1 MAHKK
6 QAWAKRVKKERFKKK
21 YLTRMQAT
29 RLLQM
34 ESIQFRRLCILKG
47 IYPRALTRSKQK
59 QSGNEKQYY
68 LAREIKWLVHDQI
81 AEKMM
86 AYRAWEKKV
95 KRAEAMG
102 LTEDLKA
109 LNSSRVKPRHSLV
122 ATIKERYPY
131 FIDAVRD
138 IDDAM
143 SMIHL
148 YAFLSPEIKSD
159 STIEIHHSLTSG
171 LSERAKEIC
180 ERWDRY
186 VARAHTLTKAF
197 ISIKGYYYEAIVK
210 GERVRWLCPHEYA
223 HRFPPGIQQYVLLS
237 FLEFYLEMMKFVLF
251 KLESDLARDE
261 ADREAVEDDGE
272 GVARANAEDFAS
284 GAALT
289 VLDVG
294 ANPVQAKEVRET
306 ATKQSLLE
314 EELRKVRGLFRGL
327 TFYLSREVPAKHLGF
342 VINACGG
349 RVATDYVPSNI
360 THVVVDRP
368 ALAPGMAKHDTL
380 EYVQPQYIFDCLN
393 ARLVLPVT
401 GYRMGEELPPH
412 VSPFSVSITNAAED
426 NAAVEQVKKDHP
438 KIVGYV
444 PQRVHEIR
452 KLINPAYSAVDP
464 EGKVAALEEE
474 YSDDE
479 AHVAVPEVDLED
491 DVSLSGDEL
500 AKARKKPSWEEEEVT
515 EEVQRSTLS
524 ALKVKKQR
532 EMNLMN
538 APTNEVVARRRQ
550 ALRKSQEQ
558 ARQNETSE
566 ARLRRKM
573 GEMKKQEQATRKMQL
588 QVARKKAAR
597 FYKMVSGVVH
607 GAAKK
612 AAALETKAQHIKE
625 GKLQK
630 TQDGTGL
637 ANTRV
642 EARRQRALAKGK
654 TPKEKKL
661 DNPYKKLPKWVR

>member
-47 IYPRALTRSKQK
+47 VYPRALTRSKQK

-68 LAREIKWLVHDQI
+68 LAREIKWLVRDHI

-86 AYRAWEKKV
+86 TYRAWEKKV

-102 LTEDLKA
+102 RADDLKA
-109 LNSSRVKPRHSLV
+109 LQSSRVKPRHSLV

-131 FIDAVRD
+131 FIDAIRD
-138 IDDAM
+138 VDDAM
-143 SMIHL
+143 SMIHM
-148 YAFLSPEIKSD
+148 YAFLSPEIKSE

-171 LSERAKEIC
+171 LSEKAKEMC
-180 ERWDRY
+180 HRWNRY
-186 VARAHTLTKAF
+186 IARAHVLTKGF
-197 ISIKGYYYEAIVK
+197 ISIKGYYYEAIIK

-223 HRFPPGIQQYVLLS
+223 HRFPPGIQQYVMLS

-261 ADREAVEDDGE
+261 ADRLAIEDEE
-272 GVARANAEDFAS
+272 GLTRANAEDFAS
-284 GAALT
+284 GAALA

-294 ANPVQAKEVRET
+294 ANQAQAKVKEAESKR
-306 ATKQSLLE
+306 SLME
-314 EELRKVRGLFRGL
+314 EELLKVRELFRGL
-327 TFYLSREVPAKHLGF
+327 TFYISREVPAKHFALI
-342 VINACGG
+342 INACGG
-349 RVATDYVPSNI
+349 RVATDYVASNI

-368 ALAPGMAKHDTL
+368 ALPPGWQQHDQM

-393 ARLVLPVT
+393 ARQMLPVT
-401 GYRMGEELPPH
+401 GYRIGEDLPPH
-412 VSPFSVSITNAAED
+412 VSPFSVSITNSAED

-438 KIVGYV
+438 RIVGYV
-444 PQRVHEIR
+444 PARVHEIR
-452 KLINPAYSAVDP
+452 KLINPSYSPVDP
-464 EGKVAALEEE
+464 EGKVAQLEDE
-474 YSDDE
+474 YSDE
-479 AHVAVPEVDLED
+479 EMHVAVPEMDMED

-500 AKARKKPSWEEEEVT
+500 AEARKKPGWQEEEVT
-515 EEVQRSTLS
+515 EEVQRPKLS
-524 ALKVKKQR
+524 AFKVKKQR

-550 ALRKSQEQ
+550 ALRKAQENL
-558 ARQNETSE
+558 RQSETPE
-566 ARLRRKM
+566 ARLQRKM
-573 GEMKKQEQATRKMQL
+573 SEVKRQEAVTRKMQL

-597 FYKMVSGVVH
+597 FYKMVSGVVQ
-607 GAAKK
+607 GTAKK
-612 AAALETKAQHIKE
+612 AATLEAKAKHIAE
-625 GKLQK
+625 GKLHK
-630 TQDGTGL
+630 TEDGKGL
-637 ANTRV
+637 VNARLA
-642 EARRQRALAKGK
+642 ARRQRAEAKGK
-654 TPKEKKL
+654 KLKEKKA
-661 DNPYKKLPKWVR
+661 DNPYKKLPKWVQ

>member
-47 IYPRALTRSKQK
+47 VYPRALTRSKQK

-68 LAREIKWLVHDQI
+68 LAREIKWLVRDHI

-86 AYRAWEKKV
+86 TYRAWEKKV

-102 LTEDLKA
+102 RADDLKA
-109 LNSSRVKPRHSLV
+109 LQSSRVKPRHSLV

-131 FIDAVRD
+131 FIDAIRD
-138 IDDAM
+138 VDDAM
-143 SMIHL
+143 SMIHM
-148 YAFLSPEIKSD
+148 YAFLSPEIKSE

-171 LSERAKEIC
+171 LSEKAKEMC
-180 ERWDRY
+180 HRWNRY
-186 VARAHTLTKAF
+186 IARAHVLTKGF
-197 ISIKGYYYEAIVK
+197 ISIKGYYYEAIIK

-223 HRFPPGIQQYVLLS
+223 HRFPPGIQQYVMLS

-261 ADREAVEDDGE
+261 ADRLAIEDEE
-272 GVARANAEDFAS
+272 GLTRANAEDFAS
-284 GAALT
+284 GAALA

-294 ANPVQAKEVRET
+294 ANQAQAKVKEAESKR
-306 ATKQSLLE
+306 SLME
-314 EELRKVRGLFRGL
+314 EELLKVRELFRGL
-327 TFYLSREVPAKHLGF
+327 TFYISREVPAKHFALI
-342 VINACGG
+342 INACGG
-349 RVATDYVPSNI
+349 RVATDYVASNI

-368 ALAPGMAKHDTL
+368 ALPPGWQQHDQL

-393 ARLVLPVT
+393 ARQMLPVT
-401 GYRMGEELPPH
+401 GYRIGEDLPPH
-412 VSPFSVSITNAAED
+412 VSPFSVSITNSAED

-438 KIVGYV
+438 RIVGYV
-444 PQRVHEIR
+444 PARVHEIR
-452 KLINPAYSAVDP
+452 KLINPSYSPVDP
-464 EGKVAALEEE
+464 EGKVAQLEDE
-474 YSDDE
+474 YSDE
-479 AHVAVPEVDLED
+479 EMHVAVPEMDMED

-500 AKARKKPSWEEEEVT
+500 AEARKKPGWQEEEVT
-515 EEVQRSTLS
+515 EEVQRPKLS
-524 ALKVKKQR
+524 AFKVKKQR

-550 ALRKSQEQ
+550 ALRKAQENL
-558 ARQNETSE
+558 RQSETPE
-566 ARLRRKM
+566 ARLQRKM
-573 GEMKKQEQATRKMQL
+573 SEVKRQEAVTRKMQL

-597 FYKMVSGVVH
+597 FYKMVSGVVQ
-607 GAAKK
+607 GTAKK
-612 AAALETKAQHIKE
+612 AATLEAKAKHIAE
-625 GKLQK
+625 GKLHK
-630 TQDGTGL
+630 TEDGKGL
-637 ANTRV
+637 VNARLA
-642 EARRQRALAKGK
+642 ARRQRAEAKGK
-654 TPKEKKL
+654 KLKERKA
-661 DNPYKKLPKWVR
+661 DNPYKKLPKWVQ

>member
-1 MAHKK
+1 MPHKK

-47 IYPRALTRSKQK
+47 IYPRALARSKQK

-68 LAREIKWLVHDQI
+68 LAREIKWLVRDQI

-86 AYRAWEKKV
+86 AFRAWEKKI

-102 LTEDLKA
+102 LVDDLKA
-109 LNSSRVKPRHSLV
+109 LHTSRVKPHHSLV

-143 SMIHL
+143 SMLHL

-159 STIEIHHSLTSG
+159 STIEVHHSLTSG
-171 LSERAKEIC
+171 MHERAQAMC
-180 ERWDRY
+180 ERWSRY

-223 HRFPPGIQQYVLLS
+223 HRFPPGIQQYVMLS
-237 FLEFYLEMMKFVLF
+237 FLEFYLEMMKFVLV
-251 KLESDLARDE
+251 KLEADLARDE
-261 ADREAVEDDGE
+261 VDRNAAEDEE

-284 GAALT
+284 AAALT

-294 ANPVQAKEVRET
+294 ANPAEAQTVRAT
-306 ATKQSLLE
+306 ATKQTLME
-314 EELRKVRGLFRGL
+314 AELQKARSLFRGL
-327 TFYLSREVPAKHLGF
+327 TFYLSREVPAKHISF

-360 THVVVDRP
+360 THVIVDRP

-380 EYVQPQYIFDCLN
+380 EYVQPQYVFDCLN
-393 ARLVLPVT
+393 ARLVLPVA
-401 GYRMGEELPPH
+401 GYRIGEELPPH

-438 KIVGYV
+438 RIVGYV

-452 KLINPAYSAVDP
+452 KLINPAYSPVDP

-479 AHVAVPEVDLED
+479 AHVAVPVMDAAD
-491 DVSLSGDEL
+491 DVALSDDEL
-500 AKARKKPSWEEEEVT
+500 ADARKQPAWEAEEVT
-515 EEVQRSTLS
+515 EEVQRPKLS

-550 ALRKSQEQ
+550 ALRKSHES
-558 ARQNETSE
+558 ARQNETAE
-566 ARLRRKM
+566 VRLRRKM
-573 GEMKKQEQATRKMQL
+573 GEVKKQEAATRKMQL

-607 GAAKK
+607 GAERK
-612 AAALETKAQHIKE
+612 AAALGTKAKHITE

-630 TQDGTGL
+630 SKDGTGL
-637 ANTRV
+637 VNTRV
-642 EARRQRALAKGK
+642 EAKRMRAQAKGK
-654 TPKEKKL
+654 PLKEKKS
-661 DNPYKKLPKWVR
+661 DNPYKRLPKWVR

>member
-1 MAHKK
+1 MVHKK
-6 QAWAKRVKKERFKKK
+6 QAWAKRVKKERFKAKF
-21 YLTRMQAT
+21 LTRMQAT

-47 IYPRALTRSKQK
+47 IYPRALNRSKQK

-68 LAREIKWLVHDQI
+68 LAREIKWLVRDQLT
-81 AEKMM
+81 EKMM

-102 LTEDLKA
+102 LADDLKA
-109 LNSSRVKPRHSLV
+109 LHSSRVKPHHSLV

-131 FIDAVRD
+131 FIDAIRD
-138 IDDAM
+138 VDDAM
-143 SMIHL
+143 SIIHL

-171 LSERAKEIC
+171 LSERAKEMC
-180 ERWDRY
+180 ERWDKY
-186 VARAHTLTKAF
+186 VARAHVLTKGF

-237 FLEFYLEMMKFVLF
+237 FLEFYLEMMRFVLF

-261 ADREAVEDDGE
+261 ADRLAVEDEE
-272 GVARANAEDFAS
+272 GVARANAVDFAS
-284 GAALT
+284 GATLA

-294 ANPVQAKEVRET
+294 ANQAHTKEAKEVESSR
-306 ATKQSLLE
+306 SLKE
-314 EELRKVRGLFRGL
+314 EELQKAREVFRGL
-327 TFYLSREVPAKHLGF
+327 TFFLSREVPAKRIAL

-360 THVVVDRP
+360 THVVIDRP
-368 ALAPGMAKHDTL
+368 ALPPGMQKHDQL

-393 ARLVLPVT
+393 ARLMLPVT

-412 VSPFSVSITNAAED
+412 VSPFAVSITNAAPD

-438 KIVGYV
+438 RIVDYV
-444 PQRVHEIR
+444 PARVHEIR
-452 KLINPAYSAVDP
+452 KLIDPSYSAIDP
-464 EGKVAALEEE
+464 EGKVAQLEDE

-479 AHVAVPEVDLED
+479 AHVAVPEMDVED

-500 AKARKKPSWEEEEVT
+500 AEARKKPAWKAEEVA
-515 EEVQRSTLS
+515 EEVQRSKLS

-550 ALRKSQEQ
+550 ALRKAQERL
-558 ARQNETSE
+558 RQSETSE
-566 ARLRRKM
+566 ARLHRKM
-573 GEMKKQEQATRKMQL
+573 SEVKRQEAVTRKMQL

-597 FYKMVSGVVH
+597 FYKMVSGVVQ
-607 GAAKK
+607 GTAKK
-612 AAALETKAQHIKE
+612 AASLEAKAQHIAE

-630 TQDGTGL
+630 TDDGKGL
-637 ANTRV
+637 VNTRM
-642 EARRQRALAKGK
+642 EARRQRAEAKGK
-654 TPKEKKL
+654 KLKERKA
-661 DNPYKKLPKWVR
+661 DNPYKKLPKWVQ

>member
-68 LAREIKWLVHDQI
+68 LAREIKWLVRDQI

-86 AYRAWEKKV
+86 AFRAWEKKV

-102 LTEDLKA
+102 LVEDLKS
-109 LNSSRVKPRHSLV
+109 LHTTRVKPRHSLV

-159 STIEIHHSLTSG
+159 STIEVHHSLTSG
-171 LSERAKEIC
+171 LSERAKEMC

-186 VARAHTLTKAF
+186 VARAHTLTKGF

-237 FLEFYLEMMKFVLF
+237 FLEFNLEMMKFVLF
-251 KLESDLARDE
+251 KLEADLARDE
-261 ADREAVEDDGE
+261 ADRDAMEDEE
-272 GVARANAEDFAS
+272 GVTRANAEDFAS

-294 ANPVQAKEVRET
+294 ANPTQAKEVRET
-306 ATKQSLLE
+306 ATKQSLVE

-327 TFYLSREVPAKHLGF
+327 TFFFSREVPTKHLSF
-342 VINACGG
+342 VITACGG

-368 ALAPGMAKHDTL
+368 ALAPGMKKFDAL
-380 EYVQPQYIFDCLN
+380 EYVQPQYVFDCLN
-393 ARLVLPVT
+393 ARLVLPVE
-401 GYRMGEELPPH
+401 GYRIGEELPPH
-412 VSPFSVSITNAAED
+412 ISPFSVSITNAAED

-452 KLINPAYSAVDP
+452 KLINPAYSQVDP
-464 EGKVAALEEE
+464 DGKVAALEEE

-479 AHVAVPEVDLED
+479 AHVAVPEMDIED

-500 AKARKKPSWEEEEVT
+500 AEARQKPSWKEEEVA
-515 EEVQRSTLS
+515 EEVLRPKLS

-550 ALRKSQEQ
+550 ALRKSKEQ
-558 ARQNETSE
+558 SRQNEP
-566 ARLRRKM
+566 ADVRLRRKM
-573 GEMKKQEQATRKMQL
+573 GEVKKQEEATRKMQL

-607 GAAKK
+607 GAEKK
-612 AAALETKAQHIKE
+612 AAALGTKAQHIAE

-630 TQDGTGL
+630 AADGTGL
-637 ANTRV
+637 VNTRV
-642 EARRQRALAKGK
+642 EAKRQKAAAKGK
-654 TPKEKKL
+654 PMKPQKG
-661 DNPYKKLPKWVR
+661 DNPYKRLPKWVR

>member
-47 IYPRALTRSKQK
+47 VYPRALTRSKQK

-68 LAREIKWLVHDQI
+68 LAREIKWLVRDHI

-86 AYRAWEKKV
+86 TYRAWEKKV

-102 LTEDLKA
+102 RADDLKA
-109 LNSSRVKPRHSLV
+109 LQSSRVKPRHSLV

-131 FIDAVRD
+131 FIDAIRD
-138 IDDAM
+138 VDDAM
-143 SMIHL
+143 SMIHM
-148 YAFLSPEIKSD
+148 YAFLSPEIKSE

-171 LSERAKEIC
+171 LSEKAKEMC
-180 ERWDRY
+180 HRWNRY
-186 VARAHTLTKAF
+186 IARAHVLTKGF
-197 ISIKGYYYEAIVK
+197 ISIKGYYYEAIIK

-223 HRFPPGIQQYVLLS
+223 HRFPPGIQQYVMLS

-261 ADREAVEDDGE
+261 ADRLAIEDEE
-272 GVARANAEDFAS
+272 GLTRANAEDFAS
-284 GAALT
+284 GAALA

-294 ANPVQAKEVRET
+294 ANQAQAKVKEAESKR
-306 ATKQSLLE
+306 SLME
-314 EELRKVRGLFRGL
+314 EELLKVRELFRGL
-327 TFYLSREVPAKHLGF
+327 TFYISREVPAKHFALI
-342 VINACGG
+342 INACGG
-349 RVATDYVPSNI
+349 RVATDYVASNI

-368 ALAPGMAKHDTL
+368 ALPPGWQQHDQM

-393 ARLVLPVT
+393 ARQMLPVT
-401 GYRMGEELPPH
+401 GYRIGEDLPPH
-412 VSPFSVSITNAAED
+412 VSPFSVSITNSAED

-438 KIVGYV
+438 RIVGYV
-444 PQRVHEIR
+444 PARVHEIR
-452 KLINPAYSAVDP
+452 KLINPSYSPVDP
-464 EGKVAALEEE
+464 EGKVAQLEDE
-474 YSDDE
+474 YSDE
-479 AHVAVPEVDLED
+479 EMHVAVPEMDMED

-500 AKARKKPSWEEEEVT
+500 AEARKKPGWQEEEVT
-515 EEVQRSTLS
+515 EEVQRPKLS
-524 ALKVKKQR
+524 AFKVKKQR

-550 ALRKSQEQ
+550 ALRKAQEKL
-558 ARQNETSE
+558 RQSETPE
-566 ARLRRKM
+566 ARLQRKM
-573 GEMKKQEQATRKMQL
+573 SDVKRQEAVTRKMQL

-597 FYKMVSGVVH
+597 FYKMVSGVVQ
-607 GAAKK
+607 GTAKK
-612 AAALETKAQHIKE
+612 AATLEAKAKHIAE
-625 GKLQK
+625 GKLHK
-630 TQDGTGL
+630 TEDGKGL
-637 ANTRV
+637 VNARLA
-642 EARRQRALAKGK
+642 ARRQRAEAKGK
-654 TPKEKKL
+654 KLKEKKA
-661 DNPYKKLPKWVR
+661 DNPYKKLPKWVQ

>member
-47 IYPRALTRSKQK
+47 VYPRALTRSKQK

-68 LAREIKWLVHDQI
+68 LAREIKWLVRDHI

-86 AYRAWEKKV
+86 TYRAWEKKV

-102 LTEDLKA
+102 RADDLKA
-109 LNSSRVKPRHSLV
+109 LQSSRVKPRHSLV

-131 FIDAVRD
+131 FIDAIRD
-138 IDDAM
+138 VDDAM
-143 SMIHL
+143 SMIHM
-148 YAFLSPEIKSD
+148 YAFLSPEIKSE

-171 LSERAKEIC
+171 LSEKAKEMC
-180 ERWDRY
+180 HRWNRY
-186 VARAHTLTKAF
+186 IARAHVLTKGF
-197 ISIKGYYYEAIVK
+197 ISIKGYYYEAIIK

-223 HRFPPGIQQYVLLS
+223 HRFPPGIQQYVMLS

-261 ADREAVEDDGE
+261 ADQLAIEDEE
-272 GVARANAEDFAS
+272 GLTRANAEDFAS
-284 GAALT
+284 GAALA

-294 ANPVQAKEVRET
+294 ANQAQAKVKEAESKR
-306 ATKQSLLE
+306 SLME
-314 EELRKVRGLFRGL
+314 EELLKVRELFRGL
-327 TFYLSREVPAKHLGF
+327 TFYISREVPAKHFELI
-342 VINACGG
+342 INACGG
-349 RVATDYVPSNI
+349 RVATDYVASNI

-368 ALAPGMAKHDTL
+368 ALPPGRQQHDQM

-393 ARLVLPVT
+393 ARQMLPVT
-401 GYRMGEELPPH
+401 GYRIGEDLPPH
-412 VSPFSVSITNAAED
+412 VSPFSVSITNSAED

-438 KIVGYV
+438 RIVGYV
-444 PQRVHEIR
+444 PARVHEIR
-452 KLINPAYSAVDP
+452 KLINPSYSPVDP
-464 EGKVAALEEE
+464 EGKVAQLEDE
-474 YSDDE
+474 YSDE
-479 AHVAVPEVDLED
+479 EMHVAVPEMDMED

-500 AKARKKPSWEEEEVT
+500 AEARKKPGWQEEEVT
-515 EEVQRSTLS
+515 EEVQRPKLS
-524 ALKVKKQR
+524 AFKVKKQR

-550 ALRKSQEQ
+550 ALRKAQENL
-558 ARQNETSE
+558 RQSETPE
-566 ARLRRKM
+566 ARLQRKM
-573 GEMKKQEQATRKMQL
+573 SEVKRQEAVTRKMQL

-597 FYKMVSGVVH
+597 FYKMVSGVVQ
-607 GAAKK
+607 GTAKK
-612 AAALETKAQHIKE
+612 AATLEAKAKHIAE
-625 GKLQK
+625 GKLHK
-630 TQDGTGL
+630 TEDGKGL
-637 ANTRV
+637 VNARLA
-642 EARRQRALAKGK
+642 ARRQRAEAKGK
-654 TPKEKKL
+654 KLKEKKA
-661 DNPYKKLPKWVR
+661 DNPYKKLPKWVQ

>member
-81 AEKMM
+81 AAKMM
-86 AYRAWEKKV
+86 AFRAWEKKV

-102 LTEDLKA
+102 LGEDVKA
-109 LNSSRVKPRHSLV
+109 LHSARVKPRHSLV

-138 IDDAM
+138 VDDAM

-148 YAFLSPEIKSD
+148 YAFLSPEVRSD
-159 STIEIHHSLTSG
+159 TTIETHHTLPSG
-171 LSERAKEIC
+171 LSERAKETC
-180 ERWDRY
+180 VRWDRY
-186 VARAHTLTKAF
+186 VARAHILTKSF

-251 KLESDLARDE
+251 KLEGDLARDE
-261 ADREAVEDDGE
+261 ADRLAVEDE
-272 GVARANAEDFAS
+272 EAVARADAEDFAG
-284 GAALT
+284 GAALAA

-294 ANPVQAKEVRET
+294 ASQAQAKEARE
-306 ATKQSLLE
+306 AQSKQSLVA
-314 EELRKVRGLFRGL
+314 EELRKVRGLFNGL
-327 TFYLSREVPAKHLGF
+327 TFFISREVPAKHVAF
-342 VINACGG
+342 VVNACGG

-368 ALAPGMAKHDTL
+368 ALPPGMPAHAEL

-393 ARLVLPVT
+393 ARLVLPVA
-401 GYRMGEELPPH
+401 GYRIGEELPPH

-438 KIVGYV
+438 RIVGYV
-444 PQRVHEIR
+444 PARVHEIR
-452 KLINPAYSAVDP
+452 KLHNPSYSVVDP
-464 EGKVAALEEE
+464 EGKVANLEEE

-479 AHVAVPEVDLED
+479 AHAAVPEMDLDD
-491 DVSLSGDEL
+491 DVALSGEDL
-500 AKARKKPSWEEEEVT
+500 AAARRRPAWREEEVA
-515 EEVQRSTLS
+515 EDVVRSKLS

-550 ALRKSQEQ
+550 ALRRAQEQ
-558 ARQNETSE
+558 AHQTETTD

-573 GEMKKQEQATRKMQL
+573 GEVKRQEAATRSMQL

-597 FYKMVSGVVH
+597 FYKMVSGVVQ
-607 GAAKK
+607 GTARKAEALAGKAK
-612 AAALETKAQHIKE
+612 HIAE
-625 GKLQK
+625 GKLQ
-630 TQDGTGL
+630 QSADGKGL
-637 ANTRV
+637 VNTRV
-642 EARRQRALAKGK
+642 EARRQRAAAAGK
-654 TPKEKKL
+654 TIKKPKA
-661 DNPYKKLPKWVR
+661 DNPYKRLPKWVQ

>member
-21 YLTRMQAT
+21 FLTRMQAT

-34 ESIQFRRLCILKG
+34 ESVQFRRLCILKG
-47 IYPRALTRSKQK
+47 IYPRALNRSKQK
-59 QSGNEKQYY
+59 QSGHEKQYY
-68 LAREIKWLVHDQI
+68 LAREIKWLVRDQI

-102 LTEDLKA
+102 RSEDLKV
-109 LNSSRVKPRHSLV
+109 LQSSRVKPRHSLV

-131 FIDAVRD
+131 FIDAIRD
-138 IDDAM
+138 VDDAM

-159 STIEIHHSLTSG
+159 TTIEIHHSLTSG
-171 LSERAKEIC
+171 MSEKAKEVC

-186 VARAHTLTKAF
+186 VARARVLTKGF

-223 HRFPPGIQQYVLLS
+223 HRFPPGIQQYVMLS

-261 ADREAVEDDGE
+261 ADRLAAEDEE
-272 GVARANAEDFAS
+272 GVTRANAEDFANG
-284 GAALT
+284 GALA

-294 ANPVQAKEVRET
+294 ANGAQAKEVKEAESKR
-306 ATKQSLLE
+306 SLMG
-314 EELRKVRGLFRGL
+314 EELHKVRELFRGL
-327 TFYLSREVPAKHLGF
+327 TFFISREVPSKRFAL

-368 ALAPGMAKHDTL
+368 ALPPGMKKHDQL

-393 ARLVLPVT
+393 ARLMLPVT
-401 GYRMGEELPPH
+401 GYRIGEELPPH
-412 VSPFSVSITNAAED
+412 VSPFSVSITNSAED

-438 KIVGYV
+438 RIVGYV
-444 PQRVHEIR
+444 PARVHEIR
-452 KLINPAYSAVDP
+452 KLINPSYSAVDP
-464 EGKVAALEEE
+464 EGKVAHLEGE
-474 YSDDE
+474 YSDE
-479 AHVAVPEVDLED
+479 ESHVAVPEMDMED

-500 AKARKKPSWEEEEVT
+500 AEARRKPAWQEEEVT
-515 EEVQRSTLS
+515 EEVQRPKLS
-524 ALKVKKQR
+524 AFKVKKQR

-550 ALRKSQEQ
+550 ALRKAQEKS
-558 ARQNETSE
+558 RQTETSE
-566 ARLRRKM
+566 ARLQRKM
-573 GEMKKQEQATRKMQL
+573 SEVKRQEAATRKMQL

-597 FYKMVSGVVH
+597 FYKMISGVVQ
-607 GAAKK
+607 GTAKK
-612 AAALETKAQHIKE
+612 AATLEAKAKHIAE
-625 GKLQK
+625 GKLHK
-630 TQDGTGL
+630 TEDGKGL
-637 ANTRV
+637 VNTRL
-642 EARRQRALAKGK
+642 EARRQRAEAKGK
-654 TPKEKKL
+654 KLKERKAG
-661 DNPYKKLPKWVR
+661 NPYKKLPKWVQ

>member
-68 LAREIKWLVHDQI
+68 LAREIKWLVRDQI

-102 LTEDLKA
+102 LVEDLKV

-159 STIEIHHSLTSG
+159 TTIEIHHSLTSG
-171 LSERAKEIC
+171 LHERAKEMC
-180 ERWDRY
+180 NRWDSY
-186 VARAHTLTKAF
+186 VARAHTLTKGF

-223 HRFPPGIQQYVLLS
+223 HRFPPGIQQYILLS

-251 KLESDLARDE
+251 KLEADLARDE
-261 ADREAVEDDGE
+261 ADREAVEDEQE
-272 GVARANAEDFAS
+272 GATRANAEDFAS

-294 ANPVQAKEVRET
+294 ANPTQAKEVRAT
-306 ATKQSLLE
+306 ATKQSLME
-314 EELRKVRGLFRGL
+314 EELRKVRNLFRGL
-327 TFYLSREVPAKHLGF
+327 TFYLSREVPAKHLSF

-368 ALAPGMAKHDTL
+368 ALAPGMQKHDTL
-380 EYVQPQYIFDCLN
+380 EYVQPQYVFDCLN
-393 ARLVLPVT
+393 ARLVLPVE

-438 KIVGYV
+438 RIVGYV

-452 KLINPAYSAVDP
+452 KLINPAYTAIDP

-479 AHVAVPEVDLED
+479 AHVAVPEMDIED
-491 DVSLSGDEL
+491 DVSLSADDL
-500 AKARKKPSWEEEEVT
+500 AEAHQKPAWEEEEVA
-515 EEVQRSTLS
+515 EEVQRPKLS

-532 EMNLMN
+532 ELNLMN

-550 ALRKSQEQ
+550 ALRKAQED
-558 ARQNETSE
+558 ARQSETAE

-573 GEMKKQEQATRKMQL
+573 REVKKQEDATRKMQL

-612 AAALETKAQHIKE
+612 AATLETKAKHIAD

-637 ANTRV
+637 VNTRV
-642 EARRQRALAKGK
+642 EERRKRAAAKGK
-654 TPKEKKL
+654 QPKPKKV

>member
-68 LAREIKWLVHDQI
+68 LAREIKWLVRDQI

-86 AYRAWEKKV
+86 AFRAWEKKV

-102 LTEDLKA
+102 LLEDLKV
-109 LNSSRVKPRHSLV
+109 LHSSRVKPRHSLV

-171 LSERAKEIC
+171 LHERAKEMC
-180 ERWDRY
+180 DRWDRY
-186 VARAHTLTKAF
+186 VARAHILTKGF

-223 HRFPPGIQQYVLLS
+223 HRFPPGIQQYILLS

-251 KLESDLARDE
+251 KLEADLSRDQAE
-261 ADREAVEDDGE
+261 REAVEDEE
-272 GVARANAEDFAS
+272 GVTRANAEDFAG
-284 GAALT
+284 GAALA
-289 VLDVG
+289 VLDVS
-294 ANPVQAKEVRET
+294 ANPAEAKTVREM
-306 ATKQSLLE
+306 ASKQSLIE
-314 EELRKVRGLFRGL
+314 EELRKVRNVFRGL
-327 TFYLSREVPAKHLGF
+327 TFYISREVPAKHLSF

-368 ALAPGMAKHDTL
+368 ALAPGMKKYDTL
-380 EYVQPQYIFDCLN
+380 EYVQPQYVFDCLN
-393 ARLVLPVT
+393 ARLVLPVE

-452 KLINPAYSAVDP
+452 KLINPAYSPVDP

-479 AHVAVPEVDLED
+479 AHVAVPDVDAED
-491 DVSLSGDEL
+491 DVSLSDDEI
-500 AKARKKPSWEEEEVT
+500 AEARKKPAWEEEEVA
-515 EEVQRSTLS
+515 EEVQRPKLS

-573 GEMKKQEQATRKMQL
+573 SEVKKQEEATRKMQL

-607 GAAKK
+607 GAEKK
-612 AAALETKAQHIKE
+612 AATLETKAKHIAE

-630 TQDGTGL
+630 AKDGTGL
-637 ANTRV
+637 VNTRV
-642 EARRQRALAKGK
+642 EAQRKRAAAKGQQLK
-654 TPKEKKL
+654 PKKG

>member
-1 MAHKK
+1 M
-6 QAWAKRVKKERFKKK
+6 
-21 YLTRMQAT
+21 
-29 RLLQM
+29 
-34 ESIQFRRLCILKG
+34 
-47 IYPRALTRSKQK
+47 
-59 QSGNEKQYY
+59 
-68 LAREIKWLVHDQI
+68 
-81 AEKMM
+81 
-86 AYRAWEKKV
+86 
-95 KRAEAMG
+95 
-102 LTEDLKA
+102 
-109 LNSSRVKPRHSLV
+109 
-122 ATIKERYPY
+122 
-131 FIDAVRD
+131 
-138 IDDAM
+138 
-143 SMIHL
+143 
-148 YAFLSPEIKSD
+148 
-159 STIEIHHSLTSG
+159 
-171 LSERAKEIC
+171 
-180 ERWDRY
+180 
-186 VARAHTLTKAF
+186 
-197 ISIKGYYYEAIVK
+197 
-210 GERVRWLCPHEYA
+210 
-223 HRFPPGIQQYVLLS
+223 LS

-294 ANPVQAKEVRET
+294 ANPAQAKEVRET

-368 ALAPGMAKHDTL
+368 ALAPGMAKYDTL

-412 VSPFSVSITNAAED
+412 VSPFSVSITNDDED

-479 AHVAVPEVDLED
+479 AHVAVPEEDL
-491 DVSLSGDEL
+491 
-500 AKARKKPSWEEEEVT
+500 EEVT

-524 ALKVKKQR
+524 ALKVKNQR

-597 FYKMVSGVVH
+597 FYKMGSGVVH

-612 AAALETKAQHIKE
+612 AAALETKAKHIKE

-654 TPKEKKL
+654 TPKEKKV